1 MMQQMSHLHVKMLH
15 RRQFLPPCN
24 IISTVGYIRYT
35 GKSHKSPIFA
45 VSNPQPQSDMKQK
58 SFYLALMPAMLSFFA
73 MGFVDMV
80 GIATNYA
87 KADLGLSDT
96 ASNLFPSMVFFWFLI
111 FSVPTGVL
119 MNRIGQRRTVVLSL
133 AVTSLS
139 LIVPF
144 ISYSFTSMLVSF
156 SLLGI
161 GNTLMQVSINPLL
174 SNMVRGD
181 KLASSLT
188 LGQFVKAIASF
199 IAPLIAAWAARS
211 LGDWKYLFPIFMAIS
226 VVATLWLGFTPI
238 REDGGRQKGS
248 SVADCFKLLGD
259 GTILL
264 LFAGIMCHVGIDVG
278 VNVTAPKILIE
289 RAGFVLGGTA
299 ESGLGGLLAD
309 AGFATSW
316 YFLFRTIGCFL
327 GAFILARFPARN
339 FFAVSVAA
347 MALSMVCFFLFDSV
361 AGIYAAIALM
371 GFGNSNIFPI
381 IFSRAM
387 LYMPGKKNEVSGLMI
402 MGLFGGTVFPFFM
415 GLLTDSMAS
424 QTGALVILAAAV
436 ACLVF
441 ATTKLRESY
450 E

>member
-1 MMQQMSHLHVKMLH
+1 MK
-15 RRQFLPPCN
+15 RRN
-24 IISTVGYIRYT
+24 
-35 GKSHKSPIFA
+35 
-45 VSNPQPQSDMKQK
+45 
-58 SFYLALMPAMLSFFA
+58 FYLALMPAMLSFFA

-87 KADLGLSDT
+87 KVDLGLSDT
-96 ASNLFPSMVFFWFLI
+96 ASNLFPSMVFFWFLVL
-111 FSVPTGVL
+111 SVPTGVL

-144 ISYSFTSMLVSF
+144 IDYSFTSMLVSF

-174 SNMVRGD
+174 SNIVKGD
-181 KLASSLT
+181 RLASSLT

-199 IAPLIAAWAARS
+199 VAPLVAAWAARS
-211 LGDWKYLFPIFMAIS
+211 LGDWKLLFPIFMTVS
-226 VVATLWLGFTPI
+226 VIATLWLGFTPI
-238 REDGGRQKGS
+238 EEEGRKRNS
-248 SVADCFKLLGD
+248 SGITDCFRLLGD

-264 LFAGIMCHVGIDVG
+264 LFVGIMCHVGIDVG

-289 RAGFVLGGTA
+289 RCGLTLGGTA
-299 ESGLGGLLAD
+299 QGGLAGVLSD

-327 GAFILARFPARN
+327 GAFILARFSAKK

-347 MALSMVCFFLFDSV
+347 MVLSVVCFFMFDG
-361 AGIYAAIALM
+361 ATGIYAAIALM

-387 LYMPGKKNEVSGLMI
+387 LYMPGKRNEVSGLMI
-402 MGLFGGTVFPFFM
+402 MGLFGGTVFPFLM
-415 GLLTDSMAS
+415 GLLADSMAS
-424 QTGALVILAAAV
+424 QTGALVILAAA
-436 ACLVF
+436 AAYLVF
-441 ATTKLRESY
+441 ATTKLKDSY